1 MNRGYRAFR
10 EMKAEK
16 LCSLPSPFSI
26 DLLRAISEKLQANN
40 LHPIKKTSRKI
51 GNKKNEKL
59 SSSWTMFY
67 YEGHTVPMAGHF
79 SCLIWRL
86 NAGREDEEPSSS
98 LLLAVSPCNLAGRPL
113 VQLSQSAGSAV
124 RAVLDSR
131 ETRRLWRN
139 GQSLPTPPFTLTFRL
154 IWTWRET
161 LLRLQ
166 WATPDSYEGG
176 LADKKVLLSSAQ
188 FPGCSV
194 IPEWLTGDL

>member
-1 MNRGYRAFR
+1 
-10 EMKAEK
+10 MKAEK

-131 ETRRLWRN
+131 EAMKKRAE
-139 GQSLPTPPFTLTFRL
+139 SPP
-154 IWTWRET
+154 
-161 LLRLQ
+161 
-166 WATPDSYEGG
+166 P
-176 LADKKVLLSSAQ
+176 LLSLLH
-188 FPGCSV
+188 FDLFGLGEKHFSV
-194 IPEWLTGDL
+194 CNEQLQTAMKVD